1 MSSLTTIDLVGFIAA
16 FLTTSA
22 FLFPQAWLTWN
33 VKRAEGVSLG
43 MYCIMV
49 SGVFCWLIYGFM
61 LGAMPIILAN
71 LISLALSA
79 FILAMKLIYK

>member
-1 MSSLTTIDLVGFIAA
+1 MSSLTTIDLIGFIAA

-22 FLFPQAWLTWN
+22 FIPQARLTWTR
-33 VKRAEGVSLG
+33 KRAEGVSLG

>member
-1 MSSLTTIDLVGFIAA
+1 MSQLDLIGFVAA

-22 FLFPQAWLTWN
+22 FIPQAWLTWKR
-33 VKRAEGVSLG
+33 KRAEGVSLG

-49 SGVFCWLIYGFM
+49 SGVLCWLIYGFM

>member
-1 MSSLTTIDLVGFIAA
+1 MSSLTTIDLIGFIAA

-22 FLFPQAWLTWN
+22 FIPQAWLTWKR
-33 VKRAEGVSLG
+33 KRAEGVSLG